1 MKHINRRK
9 LLLFLFDLA
18 CFCFAGLVFL
28 FLYTNGAPSGLTL
41 TERFIQLGLIVLC
54 VFCGRIAFRCYTN
67 IWRYARAAEY
77 FRMILADF
85 CGGLWFLVVR
95 MFVPFQIEFLRAVT
109 IVTLGCLSCLAARFV
124 YQLLQGRSWQR
135 DNEPESAV
143 ENVNVAIIGAGR
155 LGATL
160 AKELAEGRGVVY
172 SATENKS
179 RRYTPVCFID
189 NNPQKIGSYLEG
201 LKVLPEGMTG
211 VKTAIEKRHIAE
223 FIIALPDMSPAAKQ
237 KIYEQYAETGLKV
250 KIYDYPFA
258 DAESRLEDTRE
269 TDTHTQRS
277 VREFK
282 IEELLFRDS
291 RSIISRQT
299 YEYYH
304 GKTVMITGC
313 GSIGSEL
320 CRQVAKC
327 GPREMILFDIYENNA
342 YDIEQ
347 ELRREYPPCG
357 PDSFALHVEIGS
369 VRDRERIREVMRR
382 FRPQV
387 VFHTAAHKHVP
398 LMEHS
403 SAEAVKNN
411 VFGTCNVADAAEEAG
426 VEKFIFI
433 STDKA
438 VNPTNI
444 MGATKRM
451 CEMILQCR
459 RDSKTSFAAVRFG
472 NVLGSNGSVIPL
484 FKKQIEK
491 GGPVTLTDKRI
502 IRYFMTIPEAS
513 QLVMTAG
520 AMAKSGELF
529 VLDMGNPVRILDLAE
544 NMIRLSGLR
553 PYQDIDIVEIGLRPG
568 EKLYEELL
576 IKTEEL
582 DKTSNRLIYIERDTP
597 PTREAVAEKLSILKK
612 AIEDAGD
619 DDDSTAIR
627 SALMRVV
634 PTFHDPCEVNNRHT
648 EALSLH
654 VTELAKP

>member
-1 MKHINRRK
+1 MKRINRRK
-9 LLLFLFDLA
+9 VLLILFDVA

-28 FLYTNGAPSGLTL
+28 FLYTNGAPASLTL
-41 TERFIQLGLIVLC
+41 WQRGSQLGLIVLC
-54 VFCGRIAFRCYTN
+54 VFCARGLFRCYAN

-85 CGGLWFLVVR
+85 CGGLGFLVVR
-95 MFVPFQIEFLRAVT
+95 MFVPFQIEFLRTVT
-109 IVTLGCLSCLAARFV
+109 IITLGCLSCLAARFV
-124 YQLLQGRSWQR
+124 YQLMQGRICQR
-135 DNEPESAV
+135 ESEAENAT
-143 ENVNVAIIGAGR
+143 ENVNVAIVGAGR

-160 AKELAEGRGVVY
+160 AKELAEGRGIVY
-172 SATENKS
+172 SATENKR
-179 RRYTPVCFID
+179 RRYTPACFID

-211 VKTAIEKRHIAE
+211 MKNAIEKHHVAE

-250 KIYDYPFA
+250 KIYDYPFS
-258 DAESRLEDTRE
+258 DAQSNLEDTYE
-269 TDTHTQRS
+269 TDVTKRRS

-291 RSIISRQT
+291 RSIISSSAHA
-299 YEYYH
+299 YYH
-304 GKTVMITGC
+304 GKSVLITGC

-327 GPREMILFDIYENNA
+327 GPREMILFDIYENNV
-342 YDIEQ
+342 YEIEQ
-347 ELRREYPPCG
+347 ELRREYPIGKPEG
-357 PDSFALHVEIGS
+357 FTLHVEIGS
-369 VRDRERIREVMRR
+369 VRDRKRIHEVMRKYS
-382 FRPQV
+382 PQI

-426 VEKFIFI
+426 VEKFILI

-459 RDSKTSFAAVRFG
+459 KDSKTSFAAVRFG

-484 FKKQIEK
+484 FKKQIER

-529 VLDMGNPVRILDLAE
+529 VLDMGNPVKILDLAE

-553 PYQDIDIVEIGLRPG
+553 PYQDINIVEIGLRPG

-582 DKTSNRLIYIERDTP
+582 DKTENKLIYIERDTP
-597 PTREAVAEKLSILKK
+597 PTRETVAEKLSILQK
-612 AIEDAGD
+612 ALSEAVETDESAV
-619 DDDSTAIR
+619 IR
-627 SALMRVV
+627 EALMQVV
-634 PTFHDPCEVNNRHT
+634 PTFHDPNEVNNRHN
-648 EALSLH
+648 A
-654 VTELAKP
+654 ELNLGMAAKA

>member
-1 MKHINRRK
+1 MMHINRRK
-9 LLLFLFDLA
+9 ILLVLFDIA
-18 CFCFAGLVFL
+18 CFCFAGFVFL

-41 TERFIQLGLIVLC
+41 TERFIQLGLIVFC
-54 VFCGRIAFRCYTN
+54 VFCGRIAFRCYSN

-85 CGGLWFLVVR
+85 CGGLWFLIVR

-124 YQLLQGRSWQR
+124 YQLLQGRIWQR

-211 VKTAIEKRHIAE
+211 VKTAIEKRHISE

-258 DAESRLEDTRE
+258 DAESSLEDTRE
-269 TDTHTQRS
+269 TSVNTQRS

-291 RSIISRQT
+291 RSIISRST
-299 YEYYH
+299 YAYYH

-347 ELRREYPPCG
+347 ELRREYPIDKPEG
-357 PDSFALHVEIGS
+357 FRLHVEIGS
-369 VRDRERIREVMRR
+369 VRDRARIHEVMQNY
-382 FRPQV
+382 RPQI

-426 VEKFIFI
+426 VEKFILI

-529 VLDMGNPVRILDLAE
+529 VLDMGNPVKILDLAE
-544 NMIRLSGLR
+544 NMIRMSGLR
-553 PYQDIDIVEIGLRPG
+553 PYQDINIVEIGLRPG

-582 DKTSNRLIYIERDTP
+582 DKTDNKLIYIERDTP
-597 PTREAVAEKLSILKK
+597 PSREAVAEKLAILKK
-612 AIEDAGD
+612 AVADAGD
-619 DDDSTAIR
+619 TDDSAAIR
-627 SALMRVV
+627 DALMQVV
-634 PTFHDPCEVNNRHT
+634 PTFHDPKEVNNRRT
-648 EALSLH
+648 AELNLH
-654 VTELAKP
+654 VAAVAKA

>member
-9 LLLFLFDLA
+9 LLLFLFDIA

-357 PDSFALHVEIGS
+357 SDSFALHVEIGS

-648 EALSLH
+648 EALRLH
-654 VTELAKP
+654 VTELARP

>member
-124 YQLLQGRSWQR
+124 YQLLQGRNWQR

>member
-124 YQLLQGRSWQR
+124 YQLLQGRNWQR

-654 VTELAKP
+654 VTELAKL

>member
-1 MKHINRRK
+1 MNHISWRK
-9 LLLFLFDLA
+9 LLLILFDIA
-18 CFCFAGLVFL
+18 CFCIAGCVFL
-28 FLYTNGAPSGLTL
+28 FLYTNGAPSGLTVL
-41 TERFIQLGLIVLC
+41 QRFIQLGLILLC
-54 VFCGRIAFRCYTN
+54 VFASRGVFRCYAN

-85 CGGLWFLVVR
+85 CGGVWYLVIR
-95 MFVPFQIEFLRAVT
+95 SFVPFKVEFLRAMT
-109 IVTLGCLSCLAARFV
+109 IITLGCLSCLAARFT
-124 YQLLQGRSWQR
+124 YQLRQSRSWQR
-135 DNEPESAV
+135 DAAD
-143 ENVNVAIIGAGR
+143 ENGMENINVAIIGAGR

-172 SATENKS
+172 SAAENKR
-179 RRYTPVCFID
+179 RRYIPVCFID
-189 NNPQKIGSYLEG
+189 NDPQKIGSYLEG

-211 VKTAIEKRHIAE
+211 LRNAIDKHHISE
-223 FIIALPDMSPAAKQ
+223 FIIALPDMSPSAKQ
-237 KIYEQYAETGLKV
+237 KIYEQYTQTGLKV

-258 DAESRLEDTRE
+258 DAESSLEETHE
-269 TDTHTQRS
+269 TDLSIQRS

-299 YEYYH
+299 HSYYH
-304 GKTVMITGC
+304 GKSVMITGC

-327 GPREMILFDIYENNA
+327 GPREIILLDIYENNA

-347 ELRREYPPCG
+347 ELKREYPVGTPE
-357 PDSFALHVEIGS
+357 SFTLHVEIAS
-369 VRDRERIREVMRR
+369 VRDRARVREI
-382 FRPQV
+382 FQKYHPQI

-403 SAEAVKNN
+403 SCEAVKNN
-411 VFGTCNVADAAEEAG
+411 IFGTCNVADAAEEAG
-426 VEKFIFI
+426 VEKFILI

-459 RDSKTSFAAVRFG
+459 KDSKTSFAAVRFG

-529 VLDMGNPVRILDLAE
+529 VLDMGNPVKILDLAE

-582 DKTSNRLIYIERDTP
+582 DKTDNKLIFIERDTP
-597 PTREAVAEKLSILKK
+597 PTREAVAEKLAILNR
-612 AIEDAGD
+612 ALMESGDA
-619 DDDSTAIR
+619 DDSTVIR
-627 SALMRVV
+627 EALKQVV
-634 PTFHDPCEVNNRHT
+634 PTFHDPKEINNRHT
-648 EALSLH
+648 GDLEVH
-654 VTELAKP
+654 VVALAKS

>member
-1 MKHINRRK
+1 MMHINRRK
-9 LLLFLFDLA
+9 ILLVLFDIA
-18 CFCFAGLVFL
+18 CFCFAGFVFL

-41 TERFIQLGLIVLC
+41 PERFIQLALIVFC
-54 VFCGRIAFRCYTN
+54 VFCGRIAFRCYSN

-85 CGGLWFLVVR
+85 CGGLWFLIVR

-124 YQLLQGRSWQR
+124 YQLLQGRIRQR
-135 DNEPESAV
+135 DNEAENAV
-143 ENVNVAIIGAGR
+143 ENINVAIIGAGR

-172 SATENKS
+172 SATENKR

-211 VKTAIEKRHIAE
+211 VKTAIEKRHISE

-258 DAESRLEDTRE
+258 DAESSLEDTRE
-269 TDTHTQRS
+269 TSVNTQRS

-291 RSIISRQT
+291 RSIISRST
-299 YEYYH
+299 YAYYH

-313 GSIGSEL
+313 
-320 CRQVAKC
+320 
-327 GPREMILFDIYENNA
+327 EMILFDIYENNA

-347 ELRREYPPCG
+347 ELRREYPIDKPEG
-357 PDSFALHVEIGS
+357 FRLHVEIGS
-369 VRDRERIREVMRR
+369 VRDRARIHEVMQNY
-382 FRPQV
+382 RPQI

-426 VEKFIFI
+426 VEKFILI

-529 VLDMGNPVRILDLAE
+529 VLDMGNPVKILDLAE
-544 NMIRLSGLR
+544 NMIRMSGLR
-553 PYQDIDIVEIGLRPG
+553 PYQDINIVEIGLRPG

-582 DKTSNRLIYIERDTP
+582 DKTENKLIYIERDTP
-597 PTREAVAEKLSILKK
+597 PSREAVAEKLAILKK
-612 AIEDAGD
+612 AVADAGD
-619 DDDSTAIR
+619 TDDSTAIR
-627 SALMRVV
+627 DALMQVV
-634 PTFHDPCEVNNRHT
+634 PTFHDPKEINNRRT
-648 EALSLH
+648 AELNLH
-654 VTELAKP
+654 VAAVAKS

>member
-459 RDSKTSFAAVRFG
+459 RDSRTSFAAVRFG

-654 VTELAKP
+654 VTELAKL

>member
-9 LLLFLFDLA
+9 LLLFLFDIA

-67 IWRYARAAEY
+67 IWRYARAAEF
-77 FRMILADF
+77 FRMILADC

-357 PDSFALHVEIGS
+357 SDSFALHVEIGS
-369 VRDRERIREVMRR
+369 VRDRERVREVMRR

-619 DDDSTAIR
+619 DDDSAAIR

-648 EALSLH
+648 EALRLH
-654 VTELAKP
+654 VTELARP

>member
-619 DDDSTAIR
+619 GDDSTAIR